1 MANKLILNYLSDTS
15 IPPETRRGI
24 AQGVNSGELSE
35 SAAIQGITGKYGDK
49 YGAAEDHTPAPADI
63 RSKLIQKAGSFL
75 ANPMQAIEG
84 KALDMASSSAPSIM
98 KGAIEYGKTITPEE
112 AAADI
117 ESNKKAA
124 ATRESNYARQ
134 AEAAKKT
141 QSLGTA
147 MPSSFGTLE
156 DLGGE
161 EQTAQKEQFASQI
174 ESAADAQNPTLS
186 LAKKTVG
193 AAGQALTTG
202 AQGLGEMATA
212 GSDTIKM
219 AQGFGKV
226 ANAPLGVVSSPI
238 SAALSMTPQP
248 VQDVVNQAMQAP
260 ANLTAAAAKNI
271 LTGEI
276 EGIPGVDKLDLVPG
290 GGAARNIIQKLR
302 QAAGQNPEID
312 VNSDE
317 YKQGVEEPLKNAV
330 NFLMAKQAVQNPKA
344 IKEAPK
350 AAVEYFGDK
359 TGLKDLITKP
369 VEQLRS
375 EKMTKGLEAQNTS
388 LKSVNK
394 AFNENTKVY
403 KTAEGKPKTV
413 TPIDTLSK
421 HSIFPEIEKGTINMG
436 DYKAGTGALGKIKVK
451 VSNLDAEIDSQLVNS
466 GIKISLQDLWEK
478 AIDKAK
484 ANPDFKAAGTVESNI
499 SKINKRFSD
508 YADSYGDTIDVA
520 ELNNIRKVANRD
532 WSPDTIDTSR
542 IVGDIAR
549 DEVYNA
555 TPDLSIKSMLKEQS
569 ELLAAKNYSIKLNGT
584 KVTGGRLGNYAARTT
599 GAVIGSTINT
609 MPVAG
614 PILGMLGGEYI
625 ARALQ
630 QSQFKSL
637 GAEAK
642 ALFTPKK

>member
-1 MANKLILNYLSDTS
+1 MANKLILNYLSDTT
-15 IPPETRRGI
+15 IPADTRRSI

-35 SAAIQGITGKYGDK
+35 TAAIQGITGKYGDK
-49 YGAAEDHTPAPADI
+49 YGAAADHAQAADI

-75 ANPMQAIEG
+75 ANPAQAIEG
-84 KALDMASSSAPSIM
+84 KALDIAKSSAPAIM
-98 KGAIEYGKTITPEE
+98 KGAIEYGKTISPEE
-112 AAADI
+112 AAVDI
-117 ESNKKAA
+117 EANKQTA
-124 ATRESNYARQ
+124 ATREANYARQ
-134 AEAAKKT
+134 AEAAKKSQAAGIT
-141 QSLGTA
+141 

-156 DLGGE
+156 EPGSE
-161 EQTAQKEQFASQI
+161 AQTAQKEQFAGQM
-174 ESAADAQNPTLS
+174 ETAAEAQNPVLS
-186 LAKKTVG
+186 FAKKTAG
-193 AAGQALTTG
+193 EAGQSLATG
-202 AQGLGEMATA
+202 AEGLGEMATA
-212 GSDTIKM
+212 GADTVKM

-226 ANAPLGVVSSPI
+226 ANAPLGVVGAPV

-248 VQDVVNQAMQAP
+248 VQDLANQAMQVP
-260 ANLTAAAAKNI
+260 ANLAAGAAKNI
-271 LTGEI
+271 LTGKV

-290 GGAARNIIQKLR
+290 GAEVRKIIQKLR
-302 QAAGQNPEID
+302 QTAGQNPNID
-312 VNSDE
+312 ISSDE

-330 NFLMAKQAVQNPKA
+330 NFMLARQSVKDLKA

-350 AAVEYFGDK
+350 AAVEYFGEK

-375 EKMTKGLEAQNTS
+375 EKMTKGLEEQNTR

-394 AFNENTKVY
+394 AFNENTKTY
-403 KTAEGKPKTV
+403 KTPEGKTQKV

-421 HSIFPEIEKGTINMG
+421 NNIFPEIEKGTINMG
-436 DYKAGTGALGKIKVK
+436 DYKTGTGALGQIKSK
-451 VSNLDAEIDSQLVNS
+451 VSSLDAEIDSQLVNA
-466 GIKISLQDLWEK
+466 GTKIQLQDLWQK
-478 AIDKAK
+478 AIDRAK
-484 ANPDFKAAGTVESNI
+484 ANPDFKAAGTVETNV

-508 YADSYGDTIDVA
+508 YADSYGDTVDIA

-555 TPDLSIKSMLKEQS
+555 TPDLSIKNMLKEQA

-599 GAVIGSTINT
+599 GAVIGSTIQNL
-609 MPVAG
+609 PIAG

-630 QSQFKSL
+630 QSQFKSV